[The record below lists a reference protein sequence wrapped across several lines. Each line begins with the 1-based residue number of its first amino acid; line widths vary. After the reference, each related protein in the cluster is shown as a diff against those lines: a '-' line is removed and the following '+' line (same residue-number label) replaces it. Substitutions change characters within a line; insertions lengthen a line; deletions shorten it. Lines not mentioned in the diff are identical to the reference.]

1 MSAIGSLLAWFR
13 DAYGGGEARATDGG
27 RRSGG
32 SMDIKRD
39 RMVFLGYGKYWR
51 SDGIVGLMPI
61 EDDRGPKRR
70 TNVFI
75 QGRAE
80 PIVASRTEQSILE
93 DMGASEDG
101 FQTQALREAVTELL
115 AAFHELSPVL
125 RRALLHEHHFDLEQ
139 WEQRLGAIL
148 RAPSTAEP
156 TQQSELFD

>member
-1 MSAIGSLLAWFR
+1 MSVLGRVWEWFR
-13 DAYGGGEARATDGG
+13 DAFGDARNARDG

-61 EDDRGPKRR
+61 EEERGPKRR
-70 TNVFI
+70 TNVFV

-93 DMGASEDG
+93 DMGATESG

-115 AAFHELSPVL
+115 AAFHEFSPVL
-125 RRALLHEHHFDLEQ
+125 RRALLSEHHFDVEQ
-139 WEQRLGAIL
+139 WERRVGELL
-148 RAPSTAEP
+148 RARAEP
-156 TQQSELFD
+156 ESDDQNELFD

>member
-1 MSAIGSLLAWFR
+1 MSWIGGVLSWFR
-13 DAYGGGEARATDGG
+13 VAFGPGPRSADG

-61 EDDRGPKRR
+61 EEERGPKRR
-70 TNVFI
+70 TNVFV
-75 QGRAE
+75 QGRGD

-93 DMGASEDG
+93 DMGATESG

-115 AAFHELSPVL
+115 AAFHEFSPVL
-125 RRALLHEHHFDLEQ
+125 RRALLNEHHFDVEQ
-139 WEQRLGAIL
+139 WEQRVGELL
-148 RAPSTAEP
+148 RSRPAPESDD
-156 TQQSELFD
+156 QNELFE

>member
-1 MSAIGSLLAWFR
+1 MSAIGRLLAWFR
-13 DAYGGGEARATDGG
+13 DAFGPGPRSADG
-27 RRSGG
+27 RRTGG

-61 EDDRGPKRR
+61 EEERGPKRR
-70 TNVFI
+70 TNVFV

-93 DMGASEDG
+93 DMGATDSG

-115 AAFHELSPVL
+115 AAFHEFSPVL
-125 RRALLHEHHFDLEQ
+125 RRALLNEHHFDVEQ
-139 WEQRLGAIL
+139 WEQRVGELL
-148 RAPSTAEP
+148 RSRPAAEP
-156 TQQSELFD
+156 DDQNELFE